1 MRRSMLNLVNQ
12 EDYEEVIKML
22 VGAHP
27 QERGNTLSFIFSI
40 NPSLSIKSI
49 TMKNTISLLD
59 HDDADLLYQQIIN
72 LTSASKYI
80 KDQKARMIMSDAIYK
95 LLQTFGDNNL
105 ENVDPRLHTNR
116 LIQLI
121 MGE

>member
-1 MRRSMLNLVNQ
+1 
-12 EDYEEVIKML
+12 ML